1 MILEQKR
8 TVRIYTFGIA
18 FLLFFIVIIF
28 LMFQLQKSKS
38 QKREVDNQLLI
49 KKLEEKNKEL
59 TNKSLQILQTS
70 EMLESTH
77 KELIGLK

>member
-49 KKLEEKNKEL
+49 KKLKEKNKEL